1 MWDRLRRFMAGRYG
15 YDHLSRMLNIVCLA
29 CILVAMIF
37 RMFGGKYVYAV
48 LYSAALLLLVWV
60 LYRALS
66 RNRTKRLA
74 ENQKYLKFQNAFF
87 TKLKQWKAKWKNRK
101 IYKYC
106 KCPSCRLPL
115 RVPRG
120 KGEIKIKCPRC
131 SAEFNMRS

>member
-48 LYSAALLLLVWV
+48 LYSAALLLLVLV

-66 RNRTKRLA
+66 RNRTKPFGGKSKIFEIPKCILYKA
-74 ENQKYLKFQNAFF
+74 EAVESQME
-87 TKLKQWKAKWKNRK
+87 KQEN
-101 IYKYC
+101 
-106 KCPSCRLPL
+106 L
-115 RVPRG
+115 
-120 KGEIKIKCPRC
+120 
-131 SAEFNMRS
+131 